1 MHRPWNVRR
10 TRSRGR
16 NTLASPLALTGAP
29 EHPIV
34 WRVPPS
40 RECRPV
46 VPERIAPWLALHL
59 LPGIG
64 PVSAREAL
72 SRQPDPE
79 EVAFRWPASAW
90 RELAGVDPVTA
101 EGVVAAR
108 TGLARRV
115 EEEWR
120 AAGRRDV
127 RIVTRGSEGYPAMLA
142 ALDDAPIVLYVRG
155 EVPDGRVRVAIV
167 GARRASA
174 YGREVA
180 RRLGKDLAARDVEIV
195 SGGARGIDTAAHR
208 GALDAPGRT
217 VAVLGCGM
225 SCSYPAENEA
235 LFDAIARSGGVL
247 SEFPMEMPPLPENF
261 PRRNRLIAALA
272 AATVVVEARARSG
285 SLITARHALDYGREV
300 MAVPGPVT
308 SEASGGCH
316 RLIQDGAKL
325 VEDAEDVVEELSPMY
340 RDALPD
346 RDPASAGVPAPCP
359 SPTADEAAVLALFDD
374 PRPVHIDRL
383 AEAAPF
389 GMARLNPALLGLVLA
404 GRLDPLPGGYYVAR
418 PRTGPVE
425 A

>member
-1 MHRPWNVRR
+1 
-10 TRSRGR
+10 
-16 NTLASPLALTGAP
+16 
-29 EHPIV
+29 
-34 WRVPPS
+34 
-40 RECRPV
+40 
-46 VPERIAPWLALHL
+46 
-59 LPGIG
+59 
-64 PVSAREAL
+64 
-72 SRQPDPE
+72 
-79 EVAFRWPASAW
+79 
-90 RELAGVDPVTA
+90 
-101 EGVVAAR
+101 
-108 TGLARRV
+108 
-115 EEEWR
+115 
-120 AAGRRDV
+120 
-127 RIVTRGSEGYPAMLA
+127 MLA
-142 ALDDAPIVLYVRG
+142 ELHDAPIVLYVRG
-155 EVPDGRVRVAIV
+155 EIPGGRVRVAVV

-180 RRLGKDLAARDVEIV
+180 RRLAKDLAARGVEIV

-225 SCSYPAENEA
+225 SCNYPAENEA

-247 SEFPMEMPPLPENF
+247 SEFAMDMQPLPENF

-340 RDALPD
+340 RDTLAD
-346 RDPASAGVPAPCP
+346 RPAEPAEPGA
-359 SPTADEAAVLALFDD
+359 PTADEAAVLALFDD

-418 PRTGPVE
+418 PRKGPVE

>member
-1 MHRPWNVRR
+1 M
-10 TRSRGR
+10 
-16 NTLASPLALTGAP
+16 
-29 EHPIV
+29 
-34 WRVPPS
+34 
-40 RECRPV
+40 

-64 PVSAREAL
+64 PVSARRAL
-72 SRQPDPE
+72 TRESDPE

-90 RELAGVDPVTA
+90 SEVPGVDSATA

-108 TGLARRV
+108 AGLARRV

-127 RIVTRGSEGYPAMLA
+127 RIVTRDSEEYPSMLA
-142 ALDDAPIVLYVRG
+142 PLHDAPIVLYVRG
-155 EVPDGRVRVAIV
+155 EIPDGRVRVAVV

-180 RRLGKDLAARDVEIV
+180 RRLARDLAARDVEIV

-208 GALDAPGRT
+208 GALDGPGRT

-225 SCSYPAENEA
+225 SCSYPAENDS
-235 LFDAIARSGGVL
+235 LFDAIARSGGLL
-247 SEFPMEMPPLPENF
+247 SEFPMDMQPLPENF

-272 AATVVVEARARSG
+272 AATVVIEARARSG

-308 SEASGGCH
+308 SDASGGCH

-340 RDALPD
+340 REALAD
-346 RDPASAGVPAPCP
+346 RPAAPVEAQAPAAE
-359 SPTADEAAVLALFDD
+359 PTPDEAAVLALFDD

-425 A
+425 V

>member
-1 MHRPWNVRR
+1 M
-10 TRSRGR
+10 
-16 NTLASPLALTGAP
+16 
-29 EHPIV
+29 
-34 WRVPPS
+34 
-40 RECRPV
+40 

-64 PVSAREAL
+64 PVSAHRALARE
-72 SRQPDPE
+72 PDPE

-90 RELAGVDPVTA
+90 TQVPGVDPATA

-108 TGLARRV
+108 TGLTRRM

-127 RIVTRGSEGYPAMLA
+127 RIVTRESEEYPSMLA
-142 ALDDAPIVLYVRG
+142 PLHDAPIVLYLRG

-174 YGREVA
+174 YGREVS
-180 RRLGKDLAARDVEIV
+180 RRLAGDLASRGVEVV

-208 GALDAPGRT
+208 GALAEEGKT

-225 SCSYPAENEA
+225 ACNYPAENES

-261 PRRNRLIAALA
+261 PRRNRLIAALS

-285 SLITARHALDYGREV
+285 SLITAGHALDYGREV
-300 MAVPGPVT
+300 MAVPGPIT
-308 SEASGGCH
+308 SDASAGCH
-316 RLIQDGAKL
+316 RLIQQGAKL
-325 VEDAEDVVEELSPMY
+325 VQDAEDVLQELSPMY
-340 RDALPD
+340 RDALP
-346 RDPASAGVPAPCP
+346 RAAVPSTVAPGSDAP
-359 SPTADEAAVLALFDD
+359 LTADEAAVLALFDD
-374 PRPVHIDRL
+374 PRPVQIDLL
-383 AEAAPF
+383 AEMAPF

-404 GRLDPLPGGYYVAR
+404 GRLEQLPGGYYVAR